1 MPGQGGEG
9 PDGWDGPLVS
19 IIIPCYNQVHYTY
32 ACLQSILE
40 FTKDVTYE
48 VIIADDVSTDATARL
63 GQYVEGLVICRN
75 ETNQGFLKNCN
86 QAARAARGRYLMF
99 LNNDTKVTVG
109 WLSSLV
115 DLIESDDTIGM
126 VGSKLVYPD
135 GRLQEAGG
143 SSGVTVPAGI
153 MDVWMIRT
161 RQNTIM

>member
-1 MPGQGGEG
+1 M
-9 PDGWDGPLVS
+9 
-19 IIIPCYNQVHYTY
+19 

-63 GQYVEGLVICRN
+63 GQYVEGLVIWRN
-75 ETNQGFLKNCN
+75 DTNQGFLKNCN

-126 VGSKLVYPD
+126 VGSKLVYRT
-135 GRLQEAGG
+135 GVSRRRAG
-143 SSGVTVPAGI
+143 SSGVTVPAGT
-153 MDVWMIRT
+153 MGVWMIRT